1 MKLNVLTVLND
12 ITGKPIMA
20 PATPGQEAEPMV
32 LADVL
37 VNAVMAPPA
46 PGQSYT
52 SAQQIERYDL
62 GIAVHKA
69 RTSETGIEDD
79 NEVEVS
85 SDMASALKNDIGRLY
100 APVVAG
106 QVLPMLDGR

>member
-46 PGQSYT
+46 PGHSYT

-69 RTSETGIEDD
+69 RIAERGDSI
-79 NEVEVS
+79 EVEIS
-85 SDMASALKNDIGRLY
+85 SQMATSLKDDIGRLY

-106 QVLPMLDGR
+106 QVLPMLDGK